1 MKGKTQ
7 AWPEVVLHVGE
18 AVVAGKG
25 GKLVFRSVLLFR
37 MCQGVLSEGQILT
50 FLLDRTA
57 GSAITIVAGYVG
69 SGSIRLGG
77 APWIRESAL
86 EKVIYLDLDP
96 VARISSQECRSC
108 GPAPGR

>member
-18 AVVAGKG
+18 VVVAGKG
-25 GKLVFRSVLLFR
+25 VKLVFRSVLLFR
-37 MCQGVLSEGQILT
+37 MCQGVLRKSQILT

-86 EKVIYLDLDP
+86 EKVSYLDFDQ
-96 VARISSQECRSC
+96 VRISSQECRSC

>member
-7 AWPEVVLHVGE
+7 AWPDVVLHVGE
-18 AVVAGKG
+18 TVVAGGFK
-25 GKLVFRSVLLFR
+25 
-37 MCQGVLSEGQILT
+37 MCQGVLRKSQILT

-69 SGSIRLGG
+69 SGSVRLSG

-86 EKVIYLDLDP
+86 EKVSYLDFDP

-108 GPAPGR
+108 GPPPGR